1 MGRETGELT
10 PELYRTVAAIV
21 EERVKD
27 IKVTR
32 EDFSTLRKAVERLA
46 EAQARTEERVGRLEQ
61 AVERLA
67 EAQARTEERVDRLE
81 QAVERLAEAQ
91 ARTEEAVRKLA
102 DAQAKFERT
111 FESRLGALGARWGLE
126 TEESF
131 RQGMRAI
138 LEDVGFKVER
148 YLVYDHAGKVFG
160 HPDQVELDVVVR
172 DGKLMLIE
180 IKSAAG
186 RADVTI
192 FNRKV
197 EFYEEREG
205 RKAERRI
212 LISPFVEEGARK
224 LAMAMNIE
232 IYTGADDLAGS

>member
-46 EAQARTEERVGRLEQ
+46 EAQARTEERVG
-61 AVERLA
+61 
-67 EAQARTEERVDRLE
+67 RLE